1 MNKIRQQMRSEYH
14 EDDKVLHG
22 DMAGME
28 PHQTWP
34 AVMKELEHRGM
45 RLAIL
50 TVILIAAA
58 IAAMIFDQH

>member
-1 MNKIRQQMRSEYH
+1 MRSEYQ
-14 EDDKVLHG
+14 EDARILDG
-22 DMAGME
+22 DQAGRE

-34 AVMKELEHRGM
+34 TVMKELEHRGM

-50 TVILIAAA
+50 LVILFCAA